1 MKTIK
6 YLLLVFLLGSSTI
19 LMATD
24 FTLHQTS
31 SATQTTISSSGG
43 GNGDSYGGN
52 MRHYAGSH
60 ACPASMTTPMVNFHS
75 TSAMTSS
82 GSSLP
87 SAATTGFISAD
98 ENLNSNN
105 TDFTPKGPQR
115 VGGWGDNNA
124 GDPGAVPLGDALLPL
139 LLLAAGYAI
148 CVWRKN
154 KSHSRLATPDQINNQ
169 TRDSRNNQ

>member
-31 SATQTTISSSGG
+31 SATMTTISSGG
-43 GNGDSYGGN
+43 GGYGDSYGGSIH
-52 MRHYAGSH
+52 HYAGSH

-75 TSAMTSS
+75 TSTMTSS

-98 ENLNSNN
+98 DNLSDNTSSNTN
-105 TDFTPKGPQR
+105 FTPQGPQR
-115 VGGWGDNNA
+115 VGGFPQIPFPEPVGDI
-124 GDPGAVPLGDALLPL
+124 PWVMVALL
-139 LLLAAGYAI
+139 AIGYAI
-148 CVWRKN
+148 YLGRKTSVPN
-154 KSHSRLATPDQINNQ
+154 S
-169 TRDSRNNQ
+169 DSRK

>member
-31 SATQTTISSSGG
+31 SATMTTISSGG
-43 GNGDSYGGN
+43 GGSGDSYGGN

-75 TSAMTSS
+75 TSTMTSS

-98 ENLNSNN
+98 DNLSDNSN
-105 TDFTPKGPQR
+105 FTPQGPKR
-115 VGGWGDNNA
+115 VSVDRPPK
-124 GDPGAVPLGDALLPL
+124 DPFDDPLTDAVPCLLI
-139 LLLAAGYAI
+139 LAIGYAI
-148 CVWRKN
+148 YLRK
-154 KSHSRLATPDQINNQ
+154 KTGLPTPD
-169 TRDSRNNQ
+169 SRK

>member
-31 SATQTTISSSGG
+31 SATMTTIASGG
-43 GNGDSYGGN
+43 GGYGDSYSGSI
-52 MRHYAGSH
+52 RHYAGSH

-75 TSAMTSS
+75 TSTMTSS
-82 GSSLP
+82 GFSLP

-98 ENLNSNN
+98 DNLNDN
-105 TDFTPKGPQR
+105 TNFTPQGPKR
-115 VGGWGDNNA
+115 VGWDGPP
-124 GDPGAVPLGDALLPL
+124 GDPFDDPDQPLTDAVPCL
-139 LLLAAGYAI
+139 LLLAIGYAI
-148 CVWRKN
+148 YLGRKTSVPN
-154 KSHSRLATPDQINNQ
+154 PESRK
-169 TRDSRNNQ
+169 

>member
-31 SATQTTISSSGG
+31 SATMTTISSGG
-43 GNGDSYGGN
+43 GGYGDSYGGSIH
-52 MRHYAGSH
+52 HYAGSH

-75 TSAMTSS
+75 TSTMTSS

-98 ENLNSNN
+98 DNLNDN
-105 TDFTPKGPQR
+105 TNSTPQGPKR
-115 VGGWGDNNA
+115 VEGFPQIPFPEPVGDI
-124 GDPGAVPLGDALLPL
+124 PWVMVALL
-139 LLLAAGYAI
+139 AIGYAI
-148 CVWRKN
+148 YLGRKTSVPN
-154 KSHSRLATPDQINNQ
+154 S
-169 TRDSRNNQ
+169 DSRK

>member
-31 SATQTTISSSGG
+31 SATMTTISSGG
-43 GNGDSYGGN
+43 GGYGDSYGGN

-75 TSAMTSS
+75 TSTMTSS

-98 ENLNSNN
+98 DNISDN
-105 TDFTPKGPQR
+105 TNFTPQGPKR
-115 VGGWGDNNA
+115 VGPDGGF
-124 GDPGAVPLGDALLPL
+124 GDPGADTQPLTDAVPCLLI
-139 LLLAAGYAI
+139 LAIGYAI
-148 CVWRKN
+148 YLGRKTSVPN
-154 KSHSRLATPDQINNQ
+154 S
-169 TRDSRNNQ
+169 DSRK

>member
-31 SATQTTISSSGG
+31 SATMTTISSGG
-43 GNGDSYGGN
+43 GGYGDSYGGN

-75 TSAMTSS
+75 TSTMTSS

-87 SAATTGFISAD
+87 SAATIGFISAD
-98 ENLNSNN
+98 DHLSDNSGDAPRGPRRVSPIQPPKDPFQDPL
-105 TDFTPKGPQR
+105 TD
-115 VGGWGDNNA
+115 
-124 GDPGAVPLGDALLPL
+124 AVPCL
-139 LLLAAGYAI
+139 LLLALGYAI
-148 CVWRKN
+148 YLGRKTSVPN
-154 KSHSRLATPDQINNQ
+154 P
-169 TRDSRNNQ
+169 DSRK

>member
-31 SATQTTISSSGG
+31 SATLTTISSGG
-43 GNGDSYGGN
+43 GGSGDSYGGS

-75 TSAMTSS
+75 TSAMTGS
-82 GSSLP
+82 GSCLP
-87 SAATTGFISAD
+87 IAAVSGVTSAEEYI
-98 ENLNSNN
+98 N
-105 TDFTPKGPQR
+105 
-115 VGGWGDNNA
+115 GDNGHNPSGPKRA
-124 GDPGAVPLGDALLPL
+124 PALPPDPFLDPLTDAVPCL
-139 LLLAAGYAI
+139 LLLAIGYAI
-148 CVWRKN
+148 YLGRKTSVPN
-154 KSHSRLATPDQINNQ
+154 P
-169 TRDSRNNQ
+169 DSRK

>member
-31 SATQTTISSSGG
+31 SATMTTISSGG
-43 GNGDSYGGN
+43 GGYGDSYGGN

-75 TSAMTSS
+75 TSAMISS

-98 ENLNSNN
+98 DNLSDNSN
-105 TDFTPKGPQR
+105 FTPQGPKR
-115 VGGWGDNNA
+115 VSPDGPP
-124 GDPGAVPLGDALLPL
+124 GDPFDDPDQPLTDAVPCL
-139 LLLAAGYAI
+139 LLLAIGYAI
-148 CVWRKN
+148 YLGRKTSVPN
-154 KSHSRLATPDQINNQ
+154 PD
-169 TRDSRNNQ
+169 SKK

>member
-1 MKTIK
+1 MKTTKHILLI
-6 YLLLVFLLGSSTI
+6 LLLSCSTI
-19 LMATD
+19 LMATN

-31 SATQTTISSSGG
+31 SATQTTISSGG
-43 GNGDSYGGN
+43 GGYGDSYGGN

-115 VGGWGDNNA
+115 VGPDGGF
-124 GDPGAVPLGDALLPL
+124 GDPGAQPLTDAVPCL
-139 LLLAAGYAI
+139 LLLAAAYALR
-148 CVWRKN
+148 VARKR
-154 KSHSRLATPDQINNQ
+154 HQ
-169 TRDSRNNQ
+169 TTNSTN

>member
-31 SATQTTISSSGG
+31 SATMTTISSGG
-43 GNGDSYGGN
+43 GGYGDSYGGS

-60 ACPASMTTPMVNFHS
+60 ACPASMTTPMVDFHS

-98 ENLNSNN
+98 DNLSDN
-105 TDFTPKGPQR
+105 TSGNTNTPQGPKR
-115 VGGWGDNNA
+115 VGWDGPPE
-124 GDPGAVPLGDALLPL
+124 DPFDDPLGDAVPCL
-139 LLLAAGYAI
+139 LLLAAAYALR
-148 CVWRKN
+148 VARKR
-154 KSHSRLATPDQINNQ
+154 HQ
-169 TRDSRNNQ
+169 TTNSTN

>member
-31 SATQTTISSSGG
+31 SATMTTISSGG
-43 GNGDSYGGN
+43 GGYGDSYGGS

-75 TSAMTSS
+75 TSVMTSS

-98 ENLNSNN
+98 DHLSDNSGDAPRGPRKLPSLPPDPFLDPL
-105 TDFTPKGPQR
+105 TD
-115 VGGWGDNNA
+115 
-124 GDPGAVPLGDALLPL
+124 AVPCL
-139 LLLAAGYAI
+139 LLLAIGYAI
-148 CVWRKN
+148 YLRK
-154 KSHSRLATPDQINNQ
+154 KTGLPTPD
-169 TRDSRNNQ
+169 SRK

>member
-31 SATQTTISSSGG
+31 SATMTTISSGG
-43 GNGDSYGGN
+43 GGSGDSYGGN

-75 TSAMTSS
+75 TSTMTSS

-98 ENLNSNN
+98 DNLSDNTSSNTN
-105 TDFTPKGPQR
+105 FTPQGPQR
-115 VGGWGDNNA
+115 VEGFPQIPFPDPVGDI
-124 GDPGAVPLGDALLPL
+124 PWVMVALL
-139 LLLAAGYAI
+139 AIGYAI
-148 CVWRKN
+148 YLRKKTGLPN
-154 KSHSRLATPDQINNQ
+154 PD
-169 TRDSRNNQ
+169 SKK

>member
-31 SATQTTISSSGG
+31 SATMTTISSGG
-43 GNGDSYGGN
+43 GGYGDSYGGN

-75 TSAMTSS
+75 TSVMTSS

-98 ENLNSNN
+98 DNLDDN
-105 TDFTPKGPQR
+105 TNFTPQGPKR
-115 VGGWGDNNA
+115 VGWDGPP
-124 GDPGAVPLGDALLPL
+124 GDPFDDPDQPLSDAVPCL
-139 LLLAAGYAI
+139 LLLALGYALY
-148 CVWRKN
+148 VRRKYGLPTRN
-154 KSHSRLATPDQINNQ
+154 SRSN
-169 TRDSRNNQ
+169 

>member
-31 SATQTTISSSGG
+31 SATMTTISSGG
-43 GNGDSYGGN
+43 GGYGDSYGGSI
-52 MRHYAGSH
+52 HPYAGSH

-75 TSAMTSS
+75 TSTMTSS

-98 ENLNSNN
+98 DNLNDN
-105 TDFTPKGPQR
+105 TNFTPQGPKR
-115 VGGWGDNNA
+115 VGPEGGF
-124 GDPGAVPLGDALLPL
+124 GDPGADNQPLSDAVPCL
-139 LLLAAGYAI
+139 LLLAIGYAI
-148 CVWRKN
+148 YLGRKTSLPN
-154 KSHSRLATPDQINNQ
+154 P
-169 TRDSRNNQ
+169 DSRK

>member
-1 MKTIK
+1 MKTTKHILLI
-6 YLLLVFLLGSSTI
+6 LLLSCSTI
-19 LMATD
+19 MMATE
-24 FTLHQTS
+24 FQLYETI
-31 SATQTTISSSGG
+31 SATFNSATSRHEVGG
-43 GNGDSYGGN
+43 GTEYTH
-52 MRHYAGSH
+52 RYVGSNV
-60 ACPASMTTPMVNFHS
+60 CPVSTVIPMVNFHS

-115 VGGWGDNNA
+115 VGGWDDNNA
-124 GDPGAVPLGDALLPL
+124 GDPGAVPLGDTLLPL

-148 CVWRKN
+148 YSWRKN
-154 KSHSRLATPDQINNQ
+154 KSHSRLATPE
-169 TRDSRNNQ
+169 SK

>member
-31 SATQTTISSSGG
+31 SATLTTISSGGG
-43 GNGDSYGGN
+43 GNGDSYSGN

-98 ENLNSNN
+98 ENLDDN
-105 TDFTPKGPQR
+105 TNFTPQGPKR
-115 VGGWGDNNA
+115 VGWDGPP
-124 GDPGAVPLGDALLPL
+124 GDPFDDPDQPLSDAVPCL
-139 LLLAAGYAI
+139 LLLALGYALY
-148 CVWRKN
+148 VRRKYGLPTRN
-154 KSHSRLATPDQINNQ
+154 SRSN
-169 TRDSRNNQ
+169 

>member
-31 SATQTTISSSGG
+31 SATMTTISSGG
-43 GNGDSYGGN
+43 GGYGDSYGGS

-75 TSAMTSS
+75 TSTMTSS

-98 ENLNSNN
+98 DNLSDN
-105 TDFTPKGPQR
+105 TSGNTNFTPQGPKR
-115 VGGWGDNNA
+115 VSTPP
-124 GDPGAVPLGDALLPL
+124 GDPFDDPDQPLSDAVPCLLI
-139 LLLAAGYAI
+139 LAIGYAI
-148 CVWRKN
+148 YLGRKTSVPN
-154 KSHSRLATPDQINNQ
+154 P
-169 TRDSRNNQ
+169 DSRK

>member
-31 SATQTTISSSGG
+31 SATLTTISSGG
-43 GNGDSYGGN
+43 GGSGDSYGGS

-75 TSAMTSS
+75 TSVMTSS

-98 ENLNSNN
+98 DNLSDN
-105 TDFTPKGPQR
+105 TSGNTNFTPQGPQR
-115 VGGWGDNNA
+115 VNWDGPPKDPLDNPLT
-124 GDPGAVPLGDALLPL
+124 DAVPCLLI
-139 LLLAAGYAI
+139 LAIGYAI
-148 CVWRKN
+148 YLGRKTSVPN
-154 KSHSRLATPDQINNQ
+154 P
-169 TRDSRNNQ
+169 DSRK

>member
-31 SATQTTISSSGG
+31 SATLTTISSGG
-43 GNGDSYGGN
+43 GGSGNSYGGN

-75 TSAMTSS
+75 TSVMTSS

-98 ENLNSNN
+98 DNLSDN
-105 TDFTPKGPQR
+105 TSGNTNFTPQGPQR
-115 VGGWGDNNA
+115 VEGFPQIPFPQPVGDI
-124 GDPGAVPLGDALLPL
+124 PWVMVALL
-139 LLLAAGYAI
+139 AIGYAI
-148 CVWRKN
+148 YLGRKTSVPN
-154 KSHSRLATPDQINNQ
+154 PD
-169 TRDSRNNQ
+169 SKK

>member
-24 FTLHQTS
+24 FTLHHTS
-31 SATQTTISSSGG
+31 SATMTTISSGG
-43 GNGDSYGGN
+43 GGSGDSYGGS

-75 TSAMTSS
+75 TSVMTSS

-98 ENLNSNN
+98 DNLSDN
-105 TDFTPKGPQR
+105 TSDNTNFTPQGPQR
-115 VGGWGDNNA
+115 VSPLQPPK
-124 GDPGAVPLGDALLPL
+124 DPFQDPLTDAVPCLLI
-139 LLLAAGYAI
+139 LAIGYAI
-148 CVWRKN
+148 YLRK
-154 KSHSRLATPDQINNQ
+154 KTGLPTPD
-169 TRDSRNNQ
+169 SRK

>member
-31 SATQTTISSSGG
+31 SATMTTISSGG
-43 GNGDSYGGN
+43 GGSGDSYGGN

-60 ACPASMTTPMVNFHS
+60 ACPASMATPMVNFHS
-75 TSAMTSS
+75 TSVMTSS

-98 ENLNSNN
+98 DNLNDN
-105 TDFTPKGPQR
+105 TSGNTNFTPQGPQR
-115 VGGWGDNNA
+115 VEGFPQIPFPDPVGDI
-124 GDPGAVPLGDALLPL
+124 PWVMVALL
-139 LLLAAGYAI
+139 AIGYAI
-148 CVWRKN
+148 YRRK
-154 KSHSRLATPDQINNQ
+154 KTGLPTPD
-169 TRDSRNNQ
+169 SRK

>member
-31 SATQTTISSSGG
+31 SATMTTISSGG
-43 GNGDSYGGN
+43 GGCGDSYGGN

-75 TSAMTSS
+75 TSVMTSS

-98 ENLNSNN
+98 DNLNDN
-105 TDFTPKGPQR
+105 TNFTPQGPKR
-115 VGGWGDNNA
+115 VGWDGPP
-124 GDPGAVPLGDALLPL
+124 GDPFDDPDQPLSDAVPCL
-139 LLLAAGYAI
+139 LLLALGYALY
-148 CVWRKN
+148 VRRKYGLPTRN
-154 KSHSRLATPDQINNQ
+154 SRSNE
-169 TRDSRNNQ
+169 

>member
-31 SATQTTISSSGG
+31 SATLTTISSGG
-43 GNGDSYGGN
+43 GGSGDSYGGS

-75 TSAMTSS
+75 TSTMTSS

-98 ENLNSNN
+98 DNLSDN
-105 TDFTPKGPQR
+105 TSGNTNFTPQGPKR
-115 VGGWGDNNA
+115 VGPDGGF
-124 GDPGAVPLGDALLPL
+124 GDPGADNQPLSDAVPCLLI
-139 LLLAAGYAI
+139 LAIGYAI
-148 CVWRKN
+148 YLSRKTG
-154 KSHSRLATPDQINNQ
+154 LATPN
-169 TRDSRNNQ
+169 SKK

>member
-19 LMATD
+19 LMAND

-31 SATQTTISSSGG
+31 SATLTTISSGG
-43 GNGDSYGGN
+43 GGYGDSYGGN

-115 VGGWGDNNA
+115 VGPDGGF
-124 GDPGAVPLGDALLPL
+124 GDPGAQPLTDAVPCL
-139 LLLAAGYAI
+139 LLLAAAYALR
-148 CVWRKN
+148 VARKR
-154 KSHSRLATPDQINNQ
+154 HQ
-169 TRDSRNNQ
+169 TTNSTN

>member
-31 SATQTTISSSGG
+31 SATLTTISSGG
-43 GNGDSYGGN
+43 GGSGDSYGGS

-75 TSAMTSS
+75 TSAMTGS
-82 GSSLP
+82 GSCLP
-87 SAATTGFISAD
+87 IAAVSGVTSAEEYINGGKDHNPSG
-98 ENLNSNN
+98 
-105 TDFTPKGPQR
+105 PKR
-115 VGGWGDNNA
+115 VGPSRPPA
-124 GDPGAVPLGDALLPL
+124 DPFDDPLTDAVPCL
-139 LLLAAGYAI
+139 LLLALGYTL
-148 CVWRKN
+148 CVARKR
-154 KSHSRLATPDQINNQ
+154 HQ
-169 TRDSRNNQ
+169 TTNSTN

>member
-31 SATQTTISSSGG
+31 SATLTTISSGG
-43 GNGDSYGGN
+43 GGSGDSYGGN

-75 TSAMTSS
+75 TSVMTSS

-98 ENLNSNN
+98 DNLSDN
-105 TDFTPKGPQR
+105 TSGNTNFTPQGPQR
-115 VGGWGDNNA
+115 VGGWGDNNP
-124 GDPGAVPLGDALLPL
+124 GDPDAIPLSDAVPCLLI
-139 LLLAAGYAI
+139 LAIGYAI
-148 CVWRKN
+148 YLGRKTSVPN
-154 KSHSRLATPDQINNQ
+154 PD
-169 TRDSRNNQ
+169 SKK

>member
-31 SATQTTISSSGG
+31 SATMTTISSGG
-43 GNGDSYGGN
+43 GGYGDSYGGN

-60 ACPASMTTPMVNFHS
+60 ACPASMTAPMVNFHS
-75 TSAMTSS
+75 TSVMTSS

-98 ENLNSNN
+98 DNLSDN
-105 TDFTPKGPQR
+105 TSGNTNFTPQGPQR
-115 VGGWGDNNA
+115 VEGFPQIPFPQPVGDI
-124 GDPGAVPLGDALLPL
+124 PWVMVALL
-139 LLLAAGYAI
+139 AIGYAI
-148 CVWRKN
+148 YIGRKTSVPN
-154 KSHSRLATPDQINNQ
+154 P
-169 TRDSRNNQ
+169 DSRK

>member
-31 SATQTTISSSGG
+31 FATMTTISSGG
-43 GNGDSYGGN
+43 GGSGDSYGGS

-75 TSAMTSS
+75 TSTMTSS

-98 ENLNSNN
+98 DNLSDNSN
-105 TDFTPKGPQR
+105 FTPQGPKR
-115 VGGWGDNNA
+115 VGPDGGF
-124 GDPGAVPLGDALLPL
+124 GDPGAQPLGDAVPCLLI
-139 LLLAAGYAI
+139 LAIGYAI
-148 CVWRKN
+148 YLGRKTSVPN
-154 KSHSRLATPDQINNQ
+154 P
-169 TRDSRNNQ
+169 DSRK

>member
-31 SATQTTISSSGG
+31 SATMTTISSGG
-43 GNGDSYGGN
+43 GGYGDSYGGN

-75 TSAMTSS
+75 TSTMTSS

-98 ENLNSNN
+98 DNLSDN
-105 TDFTPKGPQR
+105 TSGNTNFTPQGPQR
-115 VGGWGDNNA
+115 VEGFPQIPFPEPVGDI
-124 GDPGAVPLGDALLPL
+124 PWVMVALL
-139 LLLAAGYAI
+139 AIGYAI
-148 CVWRKN
+148 YLRK
-154 KSHSRLATPDQINNQ
+154 KTGLPTPD
-169 TRDSRNNQ
+169 SRK

>member
-31 SATQTTISSSGG
+31 SATMTTISSGRGG
-43 GNGDSYGGN
+43 YGDSYGGN

-75 TSAMTSS
+75 TSVMTSS

-98 ENLNSNN
+98 DNLDDN
-105 TDFTPKGPQR
+105 TNFTPQGPKR
-115 VGGWGDNNA
+115 VGWDGPP
-124 GDPGAVPLGDALLPL
+124 GDPFDDPDQPLSDAVPCL
-139 LLLAAGYAI
+139 LLLALGYALY
-148 CVWRKN
+148 VRRKYGLPTRN
-154 KSHSRLATPDQINNQ
+154 SRSN
-169 TRDSRNNQ
+169 